1 MKKSFTV
8 KNSGFRT
15 QAVFVDGLATDVAP
29 GAEVS
34 IENYELTDEMRA
46 HYAVRGVEFLEI
58 DPEKK
63 KRTAKKG
70 TSDSD
75 EDAAKA
81 LQAAEEAVAAAEKQL
96 AEATDE
102 AAKALAET
110 ALANATAALANLKA
124 SA

>member
-1 MKKSFTV
+1 MTLYDV
-8 KNSGFRT
+8 TNSGDRSY
-15 QAVFVDGLATDVAP
+15 AVPYRGGSATLKAGETRQLEDVRLDHPAIPALEAAGVTIEPSGDKPKRKKP
-29 GAEVS
+29 GA
-34 IENYELTDEMRA
+34 
-46 HYAVRGVEFLEI
+46 
-58 DPEKK
+58 K
-63 KRTAKKG
+63 
-70 TSDSD
+70 SD

-96 AEATDE
+96 AEATDD